1 MLMSVRKMVAH
12 LKMMNNILLKLGA
25 LICGLLAV
33 GLIYAYLILVPEY
46 VPSQMFDINALNN
59 FILSAIILFL
69 LMLIGFILKIIGKR

>member
-1 MLMSVRKMVAH
+1 MVAH

-25 LICGLLAV
+25 LICGLLTV
-33 GLIYAYLILVPEY
+33 GLLYTYLILVPEY